1 MPFEHQPI
9 DWQSCGNDP
18 AYLAINP
25 AGSVPCLQEDGFV
38 LSESLAINLYL
49 ARKHQ
54 LIWPKDEEGQATAMQ
69 WSFWA
74 ATSLEEPYVLWAL
87 HECWL

>member
-1 MPFEHQPI
+1 MPATIFGTSHSRAFRVLWAANELQMPFEHQPI

-25 AGSVPCLQEDGFV
+25 AGSIPCLQEDGFV

-54 LIWPKDEEGQATAMQ
+54 LIWPKNE
-69 WSFWA
+69 
-74 ATSLEEPYVLWAL
+74 
-87 HECWL
+87 